1 MKVRKKSV
9 INRRY
14 KMIIVKLTIL
24 AILITVVYVWLFR
37 AWLRTNP
44 EEVLKTALTVG
55 YLPKC
60 GYPIIL
66 LIIIDIV
73 GVFASV
79 IYLLFFR

>member
-1 MKVRKKSV
+1 
-9 INRRY
+9 
-14 KMIIVKLTIL
+14 MIIVKLTIL

-44 EEVLKTALTVG
+44 EEALKTALTVG
-55 YLPKC
+55 SLPKC